1 MVFTAH
7 LLPARRGILATA
19 YARLTPAATAGGDPT
34 AAAARAL
41 ATFAEGK
48 PFVRVTDP
56 ERVNLAAAV
65 GTNRVVLGARADL
78 DRRIVVVCA
87 AMDNLVKGAAG
98 QAVQNANLMFGLPE
112 TTGAHRPGGA
122 PAVSEGTTGEPDCRR
137 RDPDG
142 DSLANQRELVVA
154 ALRYIQRF
162 AGTRAVIK
170 YGGAAM
176 VDPEL
181 KRAFAQDVV
190 LLRAAGLRPVV
201 VHGGG
206 PEINRTLERL
216 GQKSEFVD
224 GQRVTGP
231 DEMQVV
237 EMVLTGR
244 VNSEIVGLIQA
255 LGGSAM
261 GLSGKDGRLLQARK
275 QAPRPGKPDL
285 GLVGDVEAVHPEVL
299 DMCVDKGYIP
309 VVSPIGAGPRRHHL
323 QHQRRRGGGRDRGG
337 GRARASS
344 SI

>member
-1 MVFTAH
+1 VNDSSER
-7 LLPARRGILATA
+7 PAPGSQ
-19 YARLTPAATAGGDPT
+19 AA
-34 AAAARAL
+34 
-41 ATFAEGK
+41 E
-48 PFVRVTDP
+48 
-56 ERVNLAAAV
+56 E
-65 GTNRVVLGARADL
+65 
-78 DRRIVVVCA
+78 
-87 AMDNLVKGAAG
+87 
-98 QAVQNANLMFGLPE
+98 
-112 TTGAHRPGGA
+112 
-122 PAVSEGTTGEPDCRR
+122 
-137 RDPDG
+137 
-142 DSLANQRELVVA
+142 SLANQRELVVS

-162 AGTRAVIK
+162 SGTRAVIK

-176 VDPEL
+176 VDPAL

-190 LLRAAGLRPVV
+190 LLRAAGLKPVV

-275 QAPRPGKPDL
+275 QTPRPGRPDL
-285 GLVGDVEAVHPEVL
+285 GLVGDVEAVHPDVL
-299 DMCVDKGYIP
+299 EMCLDKGYIP
-309 VVSPIGAGPRRHHL
+309 VVSPIGAGLDGTTYNINADVAAAEIAVAVRARKLIYLTDVPGILDENGRLLSELKASDLDGRLRPGGAVKGGMQVKAIAILRAL
-323 QHQRRRGGGRDRGG
+323 QGGVEAVHVVD
-337 GRARASS
+337 GRAPHSVVVELFTDKGVGTLVTS
-344 SI
+344 